1 MEKKYSNVIIT
12 IAIVCVI
19 TIYPILPTLAY
30 GQLRQ
35 QKDLFPFSYPTT
47 TTATTTTTT
56 SKNETNNDIQSES
69 VICASPKLSIT

>member
-1 MEKKYSNVIIT
+1 MQKSPYDITIT

-30 GQLRQ
+30 GQQRQ
-35 QKDLFPFSYPTT
+35 QKDLFPFSYP
-47 TTATTTTTT
+47 TTTTTT

-69 VICASPKLSIT
+69 VISHTLSSHDKKE